1 MIGRVDAAAVGMP
14 EVNAPKDIKQA
25 AEHFESLLIGQM
37 LRSARA
43 GEGWFGTGE
52 DSTAESAM
60 GLAEEQFA
68 SAMAAQGGLG
78 LSRLIA
84 EGLDRKR

>member
-1 MIGRVDAAAVGMP
+1 MIGRVDAAAIGVP
-14 EVNAPKDIKQA
+14 EANAPKDNKHV
-25 AEHFESLLIGQM
+25 AEQFESLLIAQM

-84 EGLDRKR
+84 EGLARK